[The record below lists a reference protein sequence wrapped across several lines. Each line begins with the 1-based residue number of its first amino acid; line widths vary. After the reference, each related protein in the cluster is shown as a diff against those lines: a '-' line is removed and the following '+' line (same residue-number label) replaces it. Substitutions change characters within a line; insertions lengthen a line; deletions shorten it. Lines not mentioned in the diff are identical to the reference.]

1 MRTIRSL
8 MIVGG
13 LVFPFAAGCGSSSST
28 PTSPSTPAPAPAPTP
43 TPAPAP
49 APTPAPAPAPAPAPT
64 TPATLSS
71 LSLSAGSVVG
81 QAQPVGTV
89 TLTAAAPAGGA
100 VVRLESSNIN
110 AARVPSSVTVAAG
123 ATTATFVID
132 TATVE
137 TRTTVTFT
145 ATYADLARTT
155 TLSVTLPRPRASF
168 TVTSPARGQDAC
180 VLIGGGPQLDCRL
193 EGRASDGRIVRW
205 RWTLEARERVT
216 ADKPESAFNEI
227 DTNGCGFVNGATTS
241 TDSFGKY
248 MDMTVMLEVT
258 DRDGDSNTASR
269 TIKLYTNGL
278 CGF

>member
-8 MIVGG
+8 MIVGV

-49 APTPAPAPAPAPAPT
+49 APTPAPAPA
-64 TPATLSS
+64 TLSS
-71 LSLSAGSVVG
+71 LSLSAASVVG
-81 QAQPVGTV
+81 QTQPVGTV

-110 AARVPSSVTVAAG
+110 AARTPSSVTVAAG
-123 ATTATFVID
+123 ATTATFVVD

-137 TRTTVTFT
+137 TRTSVTFT

-168 TVTSPARGQDAC
+168 TVTSPTRGQDAC
-180 VLIGGGPQLDCRL
+180 VLIDQGLQLDCRL
-193 EGRASDGRIVRW
+193 EGRASEGRLVRW
-205 RWTLEARERVT
+205 HWILEAAERIIG
-216 ADKPESAFNEI
+216 DSPESAFNEI
-227 DTNGCGFVNGATTS
+227 DTSCKFVTGAGTS
-241 TDSFGKY
+241 TDSVGKY
-248 MDMTVMLEVT
+248 INMTVLLEVT
-258 DRDGDSNTASR
+258 DKDGDQNTSSR
-269 TIKLYTNGL
+269 TVKLYTNSN
-278 CGF
+278 CDF